1 MSSVAKES
9 EEAGDNQ
16 MKKTPPQ
23 RNEKLKKLKE
33 ATIQDK
39 MHSNTMKNM
48 VLIQKQIQ
56 ANTNITRNR
65 LAVAQT
71 TSTSQAIAQLA
82 SVRSQTVHN
91 SSRKQSEMVKV
102 SFSILWLTFINY
114 FTPVYT
120 MNKSSSFKCVR
131 FAEDIFSLK
140 FMF

>member
-1 MSSVAKES
+1 MSLVAKES

-65 LAVAQT
+65 LAVA
-71 TSTSQAIAQLA
+71 
-82 SVRSQTVHN
+82 
-91 SSRKQSEMVKV
+91 
-102 SFSILWLTFINY
+102 
-114 FTPVYT
+114 
-120 MNKSSSFKCVR
+120 
-131 FAEDIFSLK
+131 
-140 FMF
+140 